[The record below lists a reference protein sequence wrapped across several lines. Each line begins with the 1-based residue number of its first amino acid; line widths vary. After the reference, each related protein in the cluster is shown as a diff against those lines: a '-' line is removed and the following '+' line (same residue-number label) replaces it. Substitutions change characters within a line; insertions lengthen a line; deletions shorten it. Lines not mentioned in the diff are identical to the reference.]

1 MNNFQRTN
9 IQNILNEIM
18 DYGFEVSY
26 EITNNEI
33 ESFEARCE
41 IFEEVDFGLEEE
53 EETENGYYYHIC
65 IRADGKMIEI
75 LLDRE
80 NVSDSYEIE
89 YNQIPKI
96 SEKLLS
102 KDEIKTIVNQYGKE
116 IESFSLIPHG
126 MSGF

>member
-116 IESFSLIPHG
+116 IEGFSLIPHG
-126 MSGF
+126 MSDY